1 MYPVFIFFR
10 YGISHGIDILFD
22 LVSAIDD
29 IDCIING
36 IFHGIRPTLNRR
48 YSKYHVT
55 VSANAMVSTTGCIA
69 ALC

>member
-1 MYPVFIFFR
+1 MV
-10 YGISHGIDILFD
+10 LFD

-29 IDCIING
+29 IDYIING
-36 IFHGIRPTLNRR
+36 IFHDIRPTLNRR

-55 VSANAMVSTTGCIA
+55 VLANAMVSTAGCIA